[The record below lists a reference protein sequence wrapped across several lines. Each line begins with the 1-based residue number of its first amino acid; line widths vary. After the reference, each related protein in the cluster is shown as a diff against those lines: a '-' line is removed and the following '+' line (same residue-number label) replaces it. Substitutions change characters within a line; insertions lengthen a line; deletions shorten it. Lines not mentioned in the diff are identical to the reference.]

1 MGNGRKG
8 EGKVPDCI
16 DEDVSHMDR
25 VHGYTVH
32 KHILDMFGCDSRQS
46 NKTIFKTISKG
57 F

>member
-1 MGNGRKG
+1 
-8 EGKVPDCI
+8 VPDCI